1 MDKQQR
7 YDELYLDIA
16 KRIGEMSHDTEH
28 KVGAVMLKIIIY
40 SHSDLMVCL
49 RVWIMNVKILMVL
62 QEKKLYMQKLMHYVS

>member
-28 KVGAVMLKIIIY
+28 KVGAVI
-40 SHSDLMVCL
+40 
-49 RVWIMNVKILMVL
+49 VKDNNILAF
-62 QEKKLYMQKLMHYVS
+62 